1 MAEYATTRMAL
12 PEPFDLARTVAA
24 ASFGSRDATTVVRP
38 DAVWRATRTPSGPA
52 SLCVRVRDG
61 EAQVHAAGPGA
72 AAALALAPRLLGLD
86 DAPDRFVPR
95 TTFVRDLAHRFR
107 GLRLTAGLPLSEM
120 ILPWIL
126 GQRVT
131 TAEAKTSWGALL
143 HSHGEP
149 APDAADFPAPPT
161 PLRLVPDP
169 ARFGR
174 LDPADLGRLGIDR
187 ARAATLLEACRH
199 HRYLDE
205 AASLSPSEAR
215 EKLTAL
221 RGIGPWTAG
230 HAIAVAMGD
239 ADAAPTGDFHLPH
252 TVAWALS
259 REVRADD
266 ARMLE
271 LLEPWRG
278 QRWRLLTY
286 LVLSG
291 IRAPRFGP
299 RRAPRRL

>member
-1 MAEYATTRMAL
+1 VAEYATTRMAL

-86 DAPDRFVPR
+86 DAPERFVPR

-149 APDAADFPAPPT
+149 APDAPDFPAPPT

-199 HRYLDE
+199 H
-205 AASLSPSEAR
+205 P
-215 EKLTAL
+215 
-221 RGIGPWTAG
+221 
-230 HAIAVAMGD
+230 
-239 ADAAPTGDFHLPH
+239 LPRR
-252 TVAWALS
+252 S
-259 REVRADD
+259 RLA
-266 ARMLE
+266 
-271 LLEPWRG
+271 EPVGSSRKAH
-278 QRWRLLTY
+278 
-286 LVLSG
+286 
-291 IRAPRFGP
+291 RAPRDRPLDRRPRDRRGHGRRG
-299 RRAPRRL
+299 RRADR